1 MKKQL
6 GGGRGGGAEAG
17 GRRAL
22 WCNAGSESGRS
33 LLCGGEQECDSC
45 LSDGVVLY
53 SCLLPLLQPLEVML
67 QCERARRLFAC
78 LCLFLIAARAAFRF
92 LILRAPEPRM
102 CGAAPPHPHSN
113 KHTRLMLCHTP
124 ASGSGAAGKWQ
135 RLFFFSCLSSG
146 AVTAIVWTSPLWSLR
161 CCHFASSQSDI
172 SDVVMENSSLLCDR
186 IVFCTFFSGLNGNNG
201 IHL

>member
-53 SCLLPLLQPLEVML
+53 SCLFPSSTTRGDVAMRASLQT
-67 QCERARRLFAC
+67 F
-78 LCLFLIAARAAFRF
+78 CLFVSFSHRRSCRVPFPHLASARATDV
-92 LILRAPEPRM
+92 PR
-102 CGAAPPHPHSN
+102 GAAASTFKQTHSPDVMS
-113 KHTRLMLCHTP
+113 HSSVGQRSSREAA
-124 ASGSGAAGKWQ
+124 AS
-135 RLFFFSCLSSG
+135 FFQSLQQSSDREPGVDLSTL
-146 AVTAIVWTSPLWSLR
+146 VI
-161 CCHFASSQSDI
+161 DI
-172 SDVVMENSSLLCDR
+172 SDVVMENSSLLCGR
-186 IVFCTFFSGLNGNNG
+186 
-201 IHL
+201 

>member
-135 RLFFFSCLSSG
+135 RLFFFFFLSLQRSG
-146 AVTAIVWTSPLWSLR
+146 DGDCVDLSTLVSPLLSFCFISVRYLR
-161 CCHFASSQSDI
+161 CGHGELFPA
-172 SDVVMENSSLLCDR
+172 V
-186 IVFCTFFSGLNGNNG
+186 
-201 IHL
+201 

>member
-6 GGGRGGGAEAG
+6 GGGRGGGAEAA

-53 SCLLPLLQPLEVML
+53 SRLLPLLQPLEVML

-92 LILRAPEPRM
+92 LILRAP
-102 CGAAPPHPHSN
+102 ASTFKQTHSPDVMS
-113 KHTRLMLCHTP
+113 HSSVR
-124 ASGSGAAGKWQ
+124 Q
-135 RLFFFSCLSSG
+135 RSSREVA
-146 AVTAIVWTSPLWSLR
+146 AVTAIVCTSPLWSLR